1 MRRPYIVPLPPV
13 LIKWDNR
20 PPNLLATL
28 GTQKRRP
35 TNSLSTPWF
44 LGRAIV
50 PSFQLLETLKG
61 VLPTPLRAV
70 SRESRRLILHFIE
83 DPQGIPSIHFLTVS
97 RECRRLILITNYYY
111 SSRNYYC
118 QGSGVITCAP
128 HLLIYAYSYEFTDTF
143 LMCFTHH
150 TSHNS
155 ITFTPSKV
163 GTPKTCLILYK

>member
-1 MRRPYIVPLPPV
+1 MGYPTSQSSSYVGDPKTAPHQLTFNTMVSWESHRPFFSIVGDP
-13 LIKWDNR
+13 KK
-20 PPNLLATL
+20 A
-28 GTQKRRP
+28 
-35 TNSLSTPWF
+35 
-44 LGRAIV
+44 
-50 PSFQLLETLKG
+50 SFQLPSVRFLE
-61 VLPTPLRAV
+61 RADV
-70 SRESRRLILHFIE
+70 SFYDFIE

-111 SSRNYYC
+111 PSRNYYY

-155 ITFTPSKV
+155 ITFTHSKV
-163 GTPKTCLILYK
+163 GTTKTCLISYK